1 MTAYDRRISD
11 WSADGC
17 SSDLLSR
24 SGLLVAVA
32 QAQATNSPVR
42 DKVKK
47 LFAITTAAVTQVE
60 AFEKRLPT
68 TPLTHRLLTQLAGS
82 DPLYGERIAMTALAH
97 HLFMSKNWTEK
108 AERCLKLF
116 ESGIDPAAVTVPAAA
131 LAEIVLAQSPA
142 ERRVWSEIVSTC

>member
-1 MTAYDRRISD
+1 MRISD
-11 WSADGC
+11 WSSDVC
-17 SSDLLSR
+17 SSDL
-24 SGLLVAVA
+24 
-32 QAQATNSPVR
+32 
-42 DKVKK
+42 
-47 LFAITTAAVTQVE
+47 VE

-116 ESGIDPAAVTVPAAA
+116 ESGIDPAAVTVLDEA
-131 LAEIVLAQSPA
+131 LAEIVLATSAVPELVGRFHAAKLCIIQFTA
-142 ERRVWSEIVSTC
+142 LLDKRYAVDE